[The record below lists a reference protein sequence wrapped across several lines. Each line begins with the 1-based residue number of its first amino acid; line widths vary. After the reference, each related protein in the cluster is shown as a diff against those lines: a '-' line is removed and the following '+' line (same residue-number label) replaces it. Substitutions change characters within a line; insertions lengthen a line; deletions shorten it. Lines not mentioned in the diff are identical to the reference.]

1 MQQLSGQDASF
12 LYFETPN
19 APMHIGSFALYDPS
33 TAPHPLDFQGIVEN
47 TRKRLHRARC
57 FRQRLVRVPLDLD
70 HPYWIEDPDF
80 DLEFHV
86 RHIALPRPGDWQQLC
101 TQVARL
107 QARPLDLT
115 HPLWELY
122 VIEGLESIPGLPHG
136 SFALLTK
143 IHHAAIDGVSGAE
156 LAAAIHDLAPD
167 AEPPPPEQH
176 WEPDEL
182 PGARELLRRTL
193 GHRALGPLKLGRLLL
208 EAVPAAVRAR
218 EESRKHP
225 VEPVGVP
232 RTRFN
237 GTVSPHRSVGGVEI
251 DLGLVREIK
260 KSVTGAT
267 VNDAILTIVGG
278 ALRRYLEA
286 KDELPEHALV
296 AMAPISA
303 RRDAEKGEAG
313 NRVSMMTVGLGTDV
327 ARPAERLRR
336 VQARSAGSK
345 AFNQAVGARLMAD
358 VQEVIPGSLAGL
370 TARIFTRFG
379 LANRI
384 DPFFNCVVTN
394 VPGPQFPLYS
404 AGARLVANYGLG
416 PIQDGLGLI
425 HPIFSYCGGITI
437 AFTACRA
444 MLPDPRFY
452 EDCLRESFEELRAA
466 TLGGER

>member
-12 LYFETPN
+12 LYFETAN

-33 TAPHPLDFQGIVEN
+33 TAPGPLDYQKIVDN
-47 TRKRLHRARC
+47 TEKRLHRARC
-57 FRQRLVRVPLDLD
+57 FRQRVVRVPLDLD

-86 RHIALPRPGDWQQLC
+86 RHIALPKPGDWQQLC

-115 HPLWELY
+115 RPLWEMY

-167 AEPPPPEQH
+167 AEPPPPEAP
-176 WEPDEL
+176 WVPDEV

-193 GHRALGPLKLGRLLL
+193 GHRARGPLKLGRLLL

-218 EESRKHP
+218 EEQRKHP
-225 VEPVGVP
+225 ADPAGVP
-232 RTRFN
+232 RTRWN
-237 GTVSPHRSVGGVEI
+237 GPISPHRSVGGVEL
-251 DLGLVREIK
+251 DLGAVREIK
-260 KSVTGAT
+260 KSVAGAT
-267 VNDAILTIVGG
+267 VNDAILTVVGG
-278 ALRRYLEA
+278 AQRRYLEA
-286 KDELPEHALV
+286 KGELPEHALV
-296 AMAPISA
+296 AMAPISVRGA
-303 RRDAEKGEAG
+303 AEKGVAG
-313 NRVSMMTVGLGTDV
+313 NRVSVMTVGLGTDV
-327 ARPAERLRR
+327 ADPAERLRR
-336 VQARSAGSK
+336 VHQRAAGSK
-345 AFNQAVGARLMAD
+345 AFNQAVGGRLMTD
-358 VQEVIPGSLAGL
+358 IQEVIPGSLAGL
-370 TARIFTRFG
+370 VARFYTGFG
-379 LANRI
+379 LANRV

-425 HPIFSYCGGITI
+425 HPIFSYCGRITI
-437 AFTACRA
+437 SFTACRT

-452 EDCLRESFEELRAA
+452 EECLRASFEELRAA
-466 TLGGER
+466 TVGE

>member
-12 LYFETPN
+12 LYFETAN

-33 TAPHPLDFQGIVEN
+33 SASAPLDYQRIVDN
-47 TRKRLHRARC
+47 TAKRLHRARC
-57 FRQRLVRVPLDLD
+57 FRQRAVRVPLDLD

-115 HPLWELY
+115 RPLWEMY

-167 AEPPPPEQH
+167 AEPPPPDAP
-176 WEPDEL
+176 WRPDEP
-182 PGARELLRRTL
+182 PGARELLLRTL
-193 GHRALGPLKLGRLLL
+193 GRRALGPLKLGRLLL

-218 EESRKHP
+218 EELKKHP
-225 VEPVGVP
+225 VEPTGVP
-232 RTRFN
+232 RTRWN
-237 GTVSPHRSVGGVEI
+237 GPVSSHRSVGGVEL
-251 DLGLVREIK
+251 DLRVVREIK
-260 KSVTGAT
+260 KSVAGAT

-278 ALRRYLEA
+278 AQRRYLEA
-286 KDELPEHALV
+286 KGELPEQALV
-296 AMAPISA
+296 AMAPISV
-303 RRDAEKGEAG
+303 RRESEQGVAG
-313 NRVSMMTVGLGTDV
+313 NRVSVMTVGLGTDE
-327 ARPAERLRR
+327 ADPAERLRR
-336 VQARSAGSK
+336 VQRRSAGSK
-345 AFNQAVGARLMAD
+345 AFNQAVGARLVTD
-358 VQEVIPGSLAGL
+358 VQEIIPGSLAGL
-370 TARIFTRFG
+370 VARLYTGFG
-379 LANRI
+379 LANRV

-425 HPIFSYCGGITI
+425 HPIFSYCGRITV

-452 EDCLRESFEELRAA
+452 EECLRASFDELRAA
-466 TLGGER
+466 TVGA